1 MNTWILPVW
10 SFRNQYFYEIQ
21 FFFPKYLNT
30 WNLFVTLYCT
40 NFLHST
46 LIYFMLINPRSAKPT
61 KCSNTIKTILLGW
74 CLKGNTMSNNFQTK
88 CKLTGN
94 YRTLSS
100 IIDKAFC
107 ENSLRSKSVYCFH
120 EKIHLRRVTGPWSC
134 L

>member
-1 MNTWILPVW
+1 MATQYYGTLQVNYLFFKRFREKVSDIIKSASKSRNTK
-10 SFRNQYFYEIQ
+10 Q
-21 FFFPKYLNT
+21 LNP
-30 WNLFVTLYCT
+30 L
-40 NFLHST
+40 
-46 LIYFMLINPRSAKPT
+46 SAKPT

-120 EKIHLRRVTGPWSC
+120 EKIHLRRVTGP
-134 L
+134 